1 MVVYYQ
7 IAGKQ
12 VGSHILAMGVM
23 GTLFGGIYLS
33 TRGGGQ
39 KKQATPPIQASSKD
53 EEKFIQYVC
62 VHSTHMLFNVAVP
75 MTRNDLQW
83 LRWPSMA
90 CRLSTLSFESPT
102 QQAACDRG

>member
-12 VGSHILAMGVM
+12 VGSHVLAMGVM
-23 GTLFGGIYLS
+23 GTLFGGIFLS

-53 EEKFIQYVC
+53 EEKFI
-62 VHSTHMLFNVAVP
+62 H
-75 MTRNDLQW
+75 LQLHIDSAHYHW
-83 LRWPSMA
+83 ALA
-90 CRLSTLSFESPT
+90 
-102 QQAACDRG
+102 QAAFNQG

>member
-12 VGSHILAMGVM
+12 VGSHVLAMGVM

-53 EEKFIQYVC
+53 EEKFIQDFLNQVNGEQKKSD
-62 VHSTHMLFNVAVP
+62 H
-75 MTRNDLQW
+75 
-83 LRWPSMA
+83 
-90 CRLSTLSFESPT
+90 
-102 QQAACDRG
+102 

>member
-12 VGSHILAMGVM
+12 VGSHVLAMGVM

-53 EEKFIQYVC
+53 EEKFIQYV
-62 VHSTHMLFNVAVP
+62 A
-75 MTRNDLQW
+75 
-83 LRWPSMA
+83 
-90 CRLSTLSFESPT
+90 STLDICCPT
-102 QQAACDRG
+102 LLCQ